1 MIANPQNAHL
11 QKSENGWFFSLAI
24 SSWLVQTGSWLVVTV
39 GMRFLTSPCSIYPF
53 IPSVQTETQNNN
65 LQPCLCALFSKVTHT
80 NLLYSK
86 IARRKDHTPCQSDK
100 VKTCHRFARAAEGS
114 LPAATF
120 HFKDKSLPCQ
130 AQPEARAHGP
140 GGNPVVTTGTRRAG
154 ALAHRSALMPDK
166 AGVGLKHAGQLPPRS
181 PGQRRPLRV
190 PLVAQAAR

>member
-1 MIANPQNAHL
+1 MP
-11 QKSENGWFFSLAI
+11 
-24 SSWLVQTGSWLVVTV
+24 
-39 GMRFLTSPCSIYPF
+39 FL
-53 IPSVQTETQNNN
+53 
-65 LQPCLCALFSKVTHT
+65 SKVTHT

-140 GGNPVVTTGTRRAG
+140 GGNPVVTTGTCRAG